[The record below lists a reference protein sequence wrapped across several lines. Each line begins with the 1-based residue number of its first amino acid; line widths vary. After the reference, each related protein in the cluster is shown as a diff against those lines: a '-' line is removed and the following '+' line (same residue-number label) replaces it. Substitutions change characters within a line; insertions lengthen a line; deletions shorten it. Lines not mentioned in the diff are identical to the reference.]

1 MKTRAGKAGGG
12 SIELSRLAKSSSM
25 MLKSPNLLLP
35 SCGNLLCSY
44 ASQFNIILPH
54 RAHPKHPYS
63 CRRSPTIW
71 RLKRGDMQC
80 RSYADVKSRRRTEIQ
95 CDSFGWPKL
104 QSPSAIPTPYQI
116 FQQEEGAP
124 YSKLRFYELV
134 KLYHPDTCSHKHSR
148 ARSLSPQV
156 RVERYRLVVAA
167 NCILSDPA
175 KQSAYDRFGAGWYGR
190 ADTGFSKYRSGCS
203 SKAEWS
209 GFKSSPIMNN
219 ATWEDWEQWYQ
230 TCNGS
235 KRAKQE
241 PTYVSNGGFVTLV
254 AVVVV
259 LGAVGQRTWIEGY
272 SASLIKQ
279 IDMVHDSNSKGVET
293 RRRASQQLGNRDERL
308 ESFLRTRDPYGYDIV
323 SSRNEFDLNRSHL
336 PAPAAAAVDESSQD

>member
-1 MKTRAGKAGGG
+1 
-12 SIELSRLAKSSSM
+12 
-25 MLKSPNLLLP
+25 MLKVPNFLLP
-35 SCGNLLCSY
+35 SYGNLLCSY
-44 ASQFNIILPH
+44 APQFNVILPH
-54 RAHPKHPYS
+54 RADPKHPHS
-63 CRRSPTIW
+63 CIRRRSPTIW
-71 RLKRGDMQC
+71 LLSRGDIQC
-80 RSYADVKSRRRTEIQ
+80 RNYANVQSQRLTKTQ
-95 CDSFGWPKL
+95 CDVFGWPKL
-104 QSPSAIPTPYQI
+104 QSTSAIPTPYQI
-116 FQQEEGAP
+116 FQQEKGAP
-124 YSKLRFYELV
+124 YSKLRFYELA
-134 KLYHPDTCSHKHSR
+134 KLYHPDMCSHKHSR
-148 ARSLSPQV
+148 ARSLSPHV

-175 KQSAYDRFGAGWYGR
+175 KRLAYDRFGAGWYGR
-190 ADTGFSKYRSGCS
+190 ADTGFSKYRGGYS

-219 ATWEDWEQWYQ
+219 ATWEDWERWYQ

-254 AVVVV
+254 AVVVI

-279 IDMVHDSNSKGVET
+279 IDIVHDKNSKGVES

-308 ESFLRTRDPYGYDIV
+308 ESFLKTRDSYGYDNV
-323 SSRNEFDLNRSHL
+323 SSRNDFELSRSHL
-336 PAPAAAAVDESSQD
+336 PSPALAVADDRSQD

>member
-1 MKTRAGKAGGG
+1 MSTADRG
-12 SIELSRLAKSSSM
+12 SIESSRLAKSSSM
-25 MLKSPNLLLP
+25 MLKSPHLLLP
-35 SCGNLLCSY
+35 SYGNLLCPY

-54 RAHPKHPYS
+54 CAHPKHPHS

-71 RLKRGDMQC
+71 SLNRGDMQC
-80 RSYADVKSRRRTEIQ
+80 RNYADVKSRRRTDLQYDI
-95 CDSFGWPKL
+95 FGWPKL

-116 FQQEEGAP
+116 FQQEESAS

-156 RVERYRLVVAA
+156 RAERYRLVVAA

-175 KQSAYDRFGAGWYGR
+175 KQSAYDRFGAGWYER
-190 ADTGFSKYRSGCS
+190 TDTGFQKYRGGSS

-230 TCNGS
+230 TCDGS
-235 KRAKQE
+235 KQAKKE

-279 IDMVHDSNSKGVET
+279 IDMVHDNNSKGIES

-308 ESFLRTRDPYGYDIV
+308 ENFLKTRDPYGYDIV

-336 PAPAAAAVDESSQD
+336 PAPAAVVLDESSQD

>member
-1 MKTRAGKAGGG
+1 
-12 SIELSRLAKSSSM
+12 
-25 MLKSPNLLLP
+25 
-35 SCGNLLCSY
+35 
-44 ASQFNIILPH
+44 
-54 RAHPKHPYS
+54 
-63 CRRSPTIW
+63 
-71 RLKRGDMQC
+71 MQC
-80 RSYADVKSRRRTEIQ
+80 CRNYYYDADVKSSRRRTEEIQ
-95 CDSFGWPKL
+95 YDIFGWPKL

-116 FQQEEGAP
+116 FQQGEGAP

-134 KLYHPDTCSHKHSR
+134 KLYHPDMCSHNHSR
-148 ARSLSPQV
+148 ARSLSPHV
-156 RVERYRLVVAA
+156 RVERFRLVVAA

-175 KQSAYDRFGAGWYGR
+175 KQSAYDRFGAGWYDGR
-190 ADTGFSKYRSGCS
+190 AGTGFSSYRRGCS

-259 LGAVGQRTWIEGY
+259 LGAVGQHTWIEGY

-279 IDMVHDSNSKGVET
+279 IDMAHDNNSKGVES

-308 ESFLRTRDPYGYDIV
+308 ESFLKTRKSYGYDIV
-323 SSRNEFDLNRSHL
+323 SSRNDFDLNRSHL
-336 PAPAAAAVDESSQD
+336 PAPTAAVVDESDSDDDDH